1 MWWVIL
7 VWFGVILK
15 QNMNLIEKI
24 DWYKKIS
31 DLSKKCEIS
40 KISAKF
46 RWKKKNPARG
56 RGGPSSRN
64 LMLYATPTSSSCSGI
79 EGFSPSGYLA
89 QLDHSRSTVRS
100 HSYDTQLAP
109 TPDTDRSRRDFPLG
123 LKLFLDRSIIRLFF
137 IILRPPIRSDPRMH
151 LLFTLSL
158 SRFHSAPPIP
168 F

>member
-1 MWWVIL
+1 MTDI
-7 VWFGVILK
+7 
-15 QNMNLIEKI
+15 
-24 DWYKKIS
+24 KKFQT
-31 DLSKKCEIS
+31 LAKNV
-40 KISAKF
+40 KF
-46 RWKKKNPARG
+46 RKFQQNFAEKRKTPLEVVV
-56 RGGPSSRN
+56 GPSSRN

-123 LKLFLDRSIIRLFF
+123 IKLFLDRSIIRLFF

-151 LLFTLSL
+151 LLFTLSRL
-158 SRFHSAPPIP
+158 HRAPQSGSKDVRL
-168 F
+168 